1 MREYSAAAAV
11 ILGGA
16 TVAAARAGV
25 LRRRASWIGLGAFA
39 ALTVA
44 ADNLLIAARV
54 YGYSRRDRSGI
65 EVGRMPL
72 EDLAYGIALYL
83 VALSAW
89 NRADAAG

>member
-1 MREYSAAAAV
+1 VREYSVAAAV

-16 TVAAARAGV
+16 TVAATRTGV
-25 LRRRASWIGLGAFA
+25 LRRQAAWTGLGAFA
-39 ALTVA
+39 TLTVA

-54 YGYSRRDRSGI
+54 YGYSRRHRSGI

-89 NRADAAG
+89 DRADAAR